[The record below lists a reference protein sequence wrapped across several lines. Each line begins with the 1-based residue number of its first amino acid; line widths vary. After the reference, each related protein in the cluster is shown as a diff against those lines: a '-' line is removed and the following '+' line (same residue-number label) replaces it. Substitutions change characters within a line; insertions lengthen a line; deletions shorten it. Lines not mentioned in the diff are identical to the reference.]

1 MTTPFPLVLATFN
14 PGKIR
19 EYQALFRHLPVR
31 LEALEALGIE
41 TLPPETG
48 DTFVENARLKA
59 QAVFDAT
66 GLPALGDDSGLEVRA
81 LGGAP
86 GVHSARF
93 AGPAQDARANLELLL
108 QRMEGIDDRRAR
120 FVCALVGVFPADW
133 LPADIARGLEDPHL
147 EVQEDRNR
155 RAWTVTAL
163 GTVEGILLQEPRGEG
178 GFGYDPIFYREDLGG
193 TFGEA
198 PEDVKNRLSH
208 RGRAA
213 SRMALVLAR
222 LMPPGDVDR

>member
-1 MTTPFPLVLATFN
+1 MSTLIPLVLATFN
-14 PGKIR
+14 PGKVR
-19 EYQALFRHLPVR
+19 EYQALFQHLPVR
-31 LEALEALGIE
+31 LMGLRSLGIE

-93 AGPAQDARANLELLL
+93 AGPAQDARANLDLLL
-108 QRMEGIDDRRAR
+108 RRMEGIDDRRAR
-120 FVCALVGVFPADW
+120 FVCALVGVFPAGW
-133 LPADIARGLEDPHL
+133 LPADLSRELGHPHL
-147 EVQEDRNR
+147 EVLEDRDR
-155 RAWTVTAL
+155 RAWMVTAL

-208 RGRAA
+208 RGQAA

-222 LMPPGDVDR
+222 LMPPGDVAP